1 MFACIWLSL
10 MWCCFY
16 VDLYS
21 LHINCGGKETTVGHI
36 KYEGDEDPAGPAKYF
51 QMKPNWGFSNTGHF
65 WDVHVTANDYS
76 ANNVSIL
83 TMENSQL
90 YTSARLSPLSIT
102 YYARCLAN
110 GNYIVKLHFA
120 EIVFRSNISS
130 YSLGRRIFDVYIQ
143 VIRHIYFS
151 L

>member
-1 MFACIWLSL
+1 

-16 VDLYS
+16 VNWYS

-36 KYEGDEDPAGPAKYF
+36 KYDGDEDTAGPTKYF
-51 QMKPNWGFSNTGHF
+51 HMKPNWGFSNTGHF
-65 WDVHVTANDYS
+65 WDIKITPNDYL

-102 YYARCLAN
+102 YYARLAN
-110 GNYIVKLHFA
+110 GNYTVKLHFA
-120 EIVFRSNISS
+120 EIVFRSTISS
-130 YSLGRRIFDVYIQ
+130 YSVGRQIFDVYI
-143 VIRHIYFS
+143 
-151 L
+151 

>member
-1 MFACIWLSL
+1 

-16 VDLYS
+16 VDWYS
-21 LHINCGGKETTVGHI
+21 LHINCGGKETTVGRI

-51 QMKPNWGFSNTGHF
+51 YVKPNWGFSNTSQF
-65 WDVHVTANDYS
+65 WDIDITPNDYL

-90 YTSARLSPLSIT
+90 YTSARLSPLSIM
-102 YYARCLAN
+102 YYVRCLAN
-110 GNYIVKLHFA
+110 GNYTVKLHFA
-120 EIVFRSNISS
+120 EIVFRSTISS
-130 YSLGRRIFDVYIQ
+130 YSLGRRIFAVYIQ